1 MGLLDGRFARPLL
14 LAAVLVSVGF
24 VASMLSATGGHA
36 APQVVDLLVIC
47 QYAKAMAEGHPFRYN
62 AGDPASTG
70 ATSLLHTTL
79 LAGAHAIGF
88 RGEGL
93 VAFAIALGAALFVLS
108 VLVARRI
115 GSRLAGEREG
125 ALAGALVLLGGPVVW
140 GFLYGSD
147 TGLFLFLAL
156 LLFDRFV
163 AEWSG
168 LAPKGTAW
176 AGTLLALARPE
187 GLPIAVAVAA
197 AWTFAPGRGSRGRA
211 RAVAW
216 IPVAAGMAVLALY
229 RAVSGTWVGSSL
241 ADKSLVARYGVADA
255 LALST
260 EYAVDVVRGL
270 LLGFYPSQAPVGL
283 ARGWASLFFPPLG
296 LLLVLLACLRPRP
309 EHRTPLRV
317 WLFTVAAVSAM
328 VAPNVFMGVHF
339 NRYILWVFP
348 TLLVLVAVG
357 LGQATRLLARDEP
370 ETERSLF
377 RMGAGLLLVLGALST
392 ARFALLYGE
401 MAGGV
406 QRRDIAAAEWI
417 SSHLPKGVA
426 IANIATSVEYL
437 TGHRNTNLH
446 GVTSPAFFGGRP
458 AEREANAFEA
468 LGRLAASERPEYL
481 LTSVAAQESLPTLR
495 EMVQEPPVFRGTS
508 LADDLLLFK
517 MRYDLVG
524 ADQLLTRPEI
534 LKEVHGLREV
544 DRLNVCDPADERRH
558 EYRFIS
564 DLGGIPLWGT
574 ARIASYATAD
584 GTQRQLIDGGRA
596 ILGEESFV
604 VDAEPGKDLVV
615 VLRTAP
621 AVDAGVQQPSGAR
634 VIGLEFPEARLGVEI
649 DGAPVA
655 LASFAPREGWDEVAL
670 RVPESALHGLRPRVR
685 IRGRYASF
693 QYWFFQ

>member
-24 VASMLSATGGHA
+24 GASMLSATGGHA

-62 AGDPASTG
+62 AGEPPSTG

-79 LAGAHAIGF
+79 LAGAHAVGF

-93 VAFAIALGAALFVLS
+93 VAFAIGLGAALFVLS

-147 TGLFLFLAL
+147 TSLFLFLAL

-168 LAPKGTAW
+168 PAPKGTAW
-176 AGTLLALARPE
+176 AGSLLALARPE
-187 GLPIAVAVAA
+187 GLPIAAAVAM

-211 RAVAW
+211 RALAW
-216 IPVAAGMAVLALY
+216 IPVAAGLAVLALY
-229 RAVSGTWVGSSL
+229 RVVSGAWVGSSL

-296 LLLVLLACLRPRP
+296 LLFVLLACLQPRP
-309 EHRTPLRV
+309 EHRTPVRV
-317 WLFTVAAVSAM
+317 WLLTLAAVSAI

-339 NRYILWVFP
+339 NRYILWAFP

-357 LGQATRLLARDEP
+357 LGRGTRLLARDEP
-370 ETERSLF
+370 ATEGALF
-377 RMGAGLLLVLGALST
+377 RLGAGLLLALGALST

-417 SSHLPKGVA
+417 SSHLPAGVG

-437 TGHRNTNLH
+437 TGHRNINLH

-458 AEREANAFEA
+458 GEREANAFEA
-468 LGRLAASERPEYL
+468 LGRLTENERPEYL
-481 LTSVAAQESLPTLR
+481 LTSVSAQETFPTLR
-495 EMVQEPPVFRGTS
+495 EMVVEPPVFRGAS

-524 ADQLLTRPEI
+524 ANRLPTRPEI
-534 LKEVHGLREV
+534 LEATQGLREI
-544 DRLNVCDPADERRH
+544 DRLNVCDPADEGRH
-558 EYRFIS
+558 EYRFVS
-564 DLGGIPLWGT
+564 ALGGIPLWGT
-574 ARIASYATAD
+574 ARVASYVAAD
-584 GTQRQLIDGGRA
+584 GARRQLIDGGRA

-604 VDAEPGKDLVV
+604 VDAQPGKDLVM

-621 AVDAGVQQPSGAR
+621 SVDASIQQAAGAR
-634 VIGLEFPEARLGVEI
+634 LVGFEFPEARLAVEV
-649 DGAPVA
+649 DGEPVA
-655 LASFAPREGWDEVAL
+655 HASFAPREGWDEVAL
-670 RVPESALHGLRPRVR
+670 RIPGPALHGHRARLR

-693 QYWFFQ
+693 QYWLFQ